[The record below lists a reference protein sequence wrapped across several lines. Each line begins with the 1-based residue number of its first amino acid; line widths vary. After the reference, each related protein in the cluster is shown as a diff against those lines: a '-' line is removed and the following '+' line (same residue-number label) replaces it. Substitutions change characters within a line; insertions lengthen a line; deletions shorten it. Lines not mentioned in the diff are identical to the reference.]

1 MSSAYD
7 LYGPLLLWTS
17 GSGLDDRVCGLVTF
31 VICTIKKNQQMSF
44 TYGSLFAQCHR
55 KKKHYITPAK
65 NCVGSSFSKTPK
77 LCMLKTAKIN
87 IMLFFATCG
96 KSLDL
101 KSCLSWYNRSLSV

>member
-17 GSGLDDRVCGLVTF
+17 GSGLYDRVVCGLVTF
-31 VICTIKKNQQMSF
+31 VICPIKKPTNVFHVWVFICTVSQE
-44 TYGSLFAQCHR
+44 
-55 KKKHYITPAK
+55 KKHYITPAK